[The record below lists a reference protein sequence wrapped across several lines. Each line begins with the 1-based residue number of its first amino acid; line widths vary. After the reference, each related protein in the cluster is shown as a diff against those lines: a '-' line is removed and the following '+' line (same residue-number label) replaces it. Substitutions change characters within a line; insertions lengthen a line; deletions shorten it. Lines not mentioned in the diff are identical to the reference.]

1 MIYICSKGKSANRE
15 FWGRNYDPMDSSKKV
30 VACIYCDREVRK
42 ARAGKHIIP
51 QAIGGRLTI
60 TDVCKGR
67 GVCNSCNSGVLSEL
81 DNELC
86 RRSFLSIIAAQELD
100 KSLWLTWDVDHSAGN
115 LLLEAKP
122 DFDRHSMTLFPQ
134 MIFES
139 SGPQLRGDHEELQR
153 FAFEDFQKVFVRFML
168 EAFYEFKAGKR
179 RRLNPKKIQANDWIQ
194 NRYRY
199 PPRIFARRPIEQFES
214 GMSFEFQYLD
224 TTQKRF
230 ALSQLEKW
238 DRTKTFR
245 QLEVRIGSELPAIR
259 CFFDQG
265 KVVRALAKLAVN
277 LLAAYCPNTP
287 VKREHFPQVIRV
299 VVGEVPVSR
308 QLLRTNGFVIA
319 SDIQPINVDGAHSFR
334 LLHMDGQWQI
344 CFSFFGGRIGAF
356 VQFPGP
362 NHEEWCCA
370 DIAMPIELATIK
382 TGRILQPLRPR
393 IEWTD
398 LTRIMP
404 SVEMVNVKSEIHVD
418 VSKKPDG

>member
-179 RRLNPKKIQANDWIQ
+179 SAALNKKKLNQTTGF
-194 NRYRY
+194 
-199 PPRIFARRPIEQFES
+199 RIATATHPE
-214 GMSFEFQYLD
+214 Y
-224 TTQKRF
+224 
-230 ALSQLEKW
+230 
-238 DRTKTFR
+238 
-245 QLEVRIGSELPAIR
+245 
-259 CFFDQG
+259 
-265 KVVRALAKLAVN
+265 
-277 LLAAYCPNTP
+277 LLAGQSNNSRVECHSNFNTWTRP
-287 VKREHFPQVIRV
+287 KRDSHYP
-299 VVGEVPVSR
+299 S
-308 QLLRTNGFVIA
+308 LKNGTGQKHSANLKFELGPSYQQFVA
-319 SDIQPINVDGAHSFR
+319 
-334 LLHMDGQWQI
+334 
-344 CFSFFGGRIGAF
+344 FSTKARSC
-356 VQFPGP
+356 GP
-362 NHEEWCCA
+362 
-370 DIAMPIELATIK
+370 
-382 TGRILQPLRPR
+382 
-393 IEWTD
+393 
-398 LTRIMP
+398 
-404 SVEMVNVKSEIHVD
+404 
-418 VSKKPDG
+418 